1 MAPTLSS
8 SIKEMNVNALTSQQR
23 THFVENVRFDT
34 DKFSIHDEAAA
45 AAAADAS
52 ERKLAEHRSCTET
65 NIFRLHRKLLP
76 PTFFL
81 WSPMH
86 RKVLFSSFDEH
97 GKKHVSHF
105 CLKILCRFR
114 DSLFPRMHE
123 IIMRQFYNETGWEQK
138 GRHCLTDWLSI
149 DQNKKTLN

>member
-8 SIKEMNVNALTSQQR
+8 PIKEMNVNALASQQR

-45 AAAADAS
+45 AADAS
-52 ERKLAEHRSCTET
+52 ERRLAEHRSCTET

-76 PTFFL
+76 PTFFQ

-97 GKKHVSHF
+97 GKKHVTHF

-114 DSLFPRMHE
+114 EFLFPRMHE
-123 IIMRQFYNETGWEQK
+123 IIMRVTKRLVGNNRREGK
-138 GRHCLTDWLSI
+138 SLTDWLSI
-149 DQNKKTLN
+149 EQNKKTLN

>member
-8 SIKEMNVNALTSQQR
+8 SSIKEINVNALASQQR

-34 DKFSIHDEAAA
+34 DKFSIHDG

-52 ERKLAEHRSCTET
+52 ERRLAEHRSCTET

-114 DSLFPRMHE
+114 KSLFPRMHE
-123 IIMRQFYNETGWEQK
+123 IIMRQCYSETGTK
-138 GRHCLTDWLSI
+138 GETLF
-149 DQNKKTLN
+149 DQSAEY